1 MSASGQ
7 AAAPPPRNPVADL
20 LPAGEATL
28 PALLAARVE
37 RTPAAPFLRWQGRV
51 WSYREAWEEALRF
64 ATWAGQWRAGNAP
77 LRVASFLP
85 NRPEALWVWFGALL
99 AGATYV
105 PLNRAHRG
113 TILAD
118 MLARSGATVL
128 VSDAE
133 GLADLPDLS
142 GSSIAAVLLA
152 GELPPRGG
160 VAGAPAPAGWDEVR
174 ALTPAEPAAPRA
186 GDLAELMYTSGTTG
200 RSKAVQLS
208 HNQLCRG
215 AGWVAWSL
223 AADADDVFHAWL
235 PLFHIAGQVDTVLP
249 TVIGGGTVALYP
261 TFSRSRF
268 WDQVEESGASLFIG
282 FANVAQLLYL
292 LPSRSGDAESSL
304 RAGVTGAMPARLSV
318 DFEARFGVRLHD
330 VYGMT
335 EVEPMILPEPGAE
348 TPAGSCGRPN
358 PDLEVAVLKAA
369 GVRAEPGEHGEIAC
383 RPRLANVL
391 SSGYEG
397 DPEVTAE
404 ATRNGWF
411 HSGDLGRVDA
421 DGFFYFVDRIKHSIR
436 RRGENISSW
445 ELETVVSAAPGVAE
459 CCAVGVPSPL
469 GEEDVKVVVVAM
481 AGATVDPEEL
491 WTWCQGRMAA
501 FMVPRYVEVVA
512 ALPRADTGKVMK
524 EELRTLEH
532 DPWDAE
538 AREVPADPPRPAQPR
553 R

>member
-1 MSASGQ
+1 MI
-7 AAAPPPRNPVADL
+7 AAEQDAPAPPRNPLAEL
-20 LPAGEATL
+20 LPDAAATV
-28 PALLAARVE
+28 PALLGARVE
-37 RTPAAPFLRWQGRV
+37 RTPTAPFLRWDGRA
-51 WSYREAWEEALRF
+51 WSYREGWDEALRF
-64 ATWAGQWRAGNAP
+64 AAWAGRFGDGGPA
-77 LRVASFLP
+77 RIASFLP
-85 NRPEALWVWFGALL
+85 NRPEALWAWLGTLA

-113 TILAD
+113 EILAD
-118 MLARSGATVL
+118 MIARSGARAL
-128 VSDAE
+128 VTDAA

-142 GSSIAAVLLA
+142 GTAVETVLTD
-152 GELPPRGG
+152 
-160 VAGAPAPAGWDEVR
+160 WDEVR
-174 ALTPAEPAAPRA
+174 ALAPAPPAAPRPA
-186 GDLAELMYTSGTTG
+186 DLAELMYTSGTTG
-200 RSKAVQLS
+200 RSKAVELS

-223 AADADDVFHAWL
+223 GAGAADVFHAWL

-249 TVIGGGTVALYP
+249 TVIGGGSVALYP

-282 FANVAQLLYL
+282 FANVAQLLYS
-292 LPSRSGDAESSL
+292 LPSRSGEAETTL

-335 EVEPMILPEPGAE
+335 EIEPMILPEPGVV

-358 PDLEVAVLKAA
+358 PDLEVVVLGPDGAPVA
-369 GVRAEPGEHGEIAC
+369 IGEIGEIAC
-383 RPRLANVL
+383 RSRVAAVL
-391 SSGYEG
+391 SGGYEG
-397 DPEVTAE
+397 DPEASAE
-404 ATRNGWF
+404 ATRDGWF
-411 HSGDLGRVDA
+411 HSGDLGRVDG

-445 ELETVVSAAPGVAE
+445 ELETVVGSAPGVAE

-469 GEEDVKVVVVAM
+469 GEEDVKVVVAAE
-481 AGATVDPEEL
+481 AGAELDPAEL
-491 WTWCQGRMAA
+491 HDWCRGRMAA
-501 FMVPRYVEVVA
+501 FMVPRYIGVVA

-524 EELRTLEH
+524 EELRALERGI
-532 DPWDAE
+532 WDAE
-538 AREVPADPPRPAQPR
+538 AGDGGAAQPR